1 MNAALPFPSALPTLE
16 RNDDTQA
23 LQRRLRSETRGELMF
38 DLGSRGRYATDASIY
53 QIMPTGVFVPTCADD
68 VATAIQICRELH
80 IPLLPRGGGTSQCGE
95 STVIGCAN
103 QRRDALVKSG
113 KLSAAWTAIK
123 HDQLALVDGQK
134 GKEWKI
140 SYKDAA
146 AQDKTKENLYMFFT
160 QAGNFIAANH
170 SGK

>member
-1 MNAALPFPSALPTLE
+1 MKNLFAIFVFATNLNFAPVAFAGEDSSCHFHGSKPAA
-16 RNDDTQA
+16 
-23 LQRRLRSETRGELMF
+23 
-38 DLGSRGRYATDASIY
+38 
-53 QIMPTGVFVPTCADD
+53 
-68 VATAIQICRELH
+68 
-80 IPLLPRGGGTSQCGE
+80 E
-95 STVIGCAN
+95 STIIGCAN

-123 HDQLALVDGQK
+123 HEQLALVDGQK

-140 SYKDAA
+140 SYKDTA

-160 QAGNFIAANH
+160 QTGNFIAANH

>member
-1 MNAALPFPSALPTLE
+1 MKNLFTIATL
-16 RNDDTQA
+16 
-23 LQRRLRSETRGELMF
+23 
-38 DLGSRGRYATDASIY
+38 
-53 QIMPTGVFVPTCADD
+53 
-68 VATAIQICRELH
+68 VATLNFAPAAFAGEDSSCH
-80 IPLLPRGGGTSQCGE
+80 FHGTKPAAE
-95 STVIGCAN
+95 SSVVGCAN

-113 KLSAAWTAIK
+113 KLSPAWTTIK

-140 SYKDAA
+140 SFKDAA
-146 AQDKTKENLYMFFT
+146 AQDKTKETLYMFFT

>member
-1 MNAALPFPSALPTLE
+1 MKNLFTFATL
-16 RNDDTQA
+16 
-23 LQRRLRSETRGELMF
+23 
-38 DLGSRGRYATDASIY
+38 
-53 QIMPTGVFVPTCADD
+53 
-68 VATAIQICRELH
+68 VATLNFA
-80 IPLLPRGGGTSQCGE
+80 PAAFAGE
-95 STVIGCAN
+95 DSSCHFHGSKPAAESSVVGCAN

-113 KLSAAWTAIK
+113 KLSPAWTTIK

-140 SYKDAA
+140 SFKDVA
-146 AQDKTKENLYMFFT
+146 AQDKTKETLYMFFT

>member
-1 MNAALPFPSALPTLE
+1 MKHLFTIATFVTAVTMTPAALA
-16 RNDDTQA
+16 
-23 LQRRLRSETRGELMF
+23 GEDSSCHF
-38 DLGSRGRYATDASIY
+38 HGSKPAA
-53 QIMPTGVFVPTCADD
+53 
-68 VATAIQICRELH
+68 
-80 IPLLPRGGGTSQCGE
+80 E

-103 QRRDALVKSG
+103 QRKDALVKSG
-113 KLSAAWTAIK
+113 KLSAAWTTIK

-160 QAGNFIAANH
+160 VSGNFIAANH

>member
-1 MNAALPFPSALPTLE
+1 MKNLFTIATL
-16 RNDDTQA
+16 
-23 LQRRLRSETRGELMF
+23 
-38 DLGSRGRYATDASIY
+38 
-53 QIMPTGVFVPTCADD
+53 
-68 VATAIQICRELH
+68 VATLNFA
-80 IPLLPRGGGTSQCGE
+80 PAAFAGE
-95 STVIGCAN
+95 DSSCHFHGSKPAAESSVVGCAN

-113 KLSAAWTAIK
+113 KLSPAWTTIK

-140 SYKDAA
+140 SFKDVA
-146 AQDKTKENLYMFFT
+146 AQDKTKETLYMFFT

>member
-1 MNAALPFPSALPTLE
+1 MKYLPTIASFVICLAAAPAAFAGG
-16 RNDDTQA
+16 D
-23 LQRRLRSETRGELMF
+23 SSCHF
-38 DLGSRGRYATDASIY
+38 HGSKPA
-53 QIMPTGVFVPTCADD
+53 V
-68 VATAIQICRELH
+68 
-80 IPLLPRGGGTSQCGE
+80 E

-103 QRRDALVKSG
+103 QRKDALVKSG
-113 KLSAAWTAIK
+113 KLAASWQTVK
-123 HDQLALVDGQK
+123 HDQIALIDGQK

-160 QAGNFIAANH
+160 VSGNFIAANH

>member
-1 MNAALPFPSALPTLE
+1 MKNLFTTAVLAATLNFTPT
-16 RNDDTQA
+16 A
-23 LQRRLRSETRGELMF
+23 FAGE
-38 DLGSRGRYATDASIY
+38 DGSCHFHGSKPAA
-53 QIMPTGVFVPTCADD
+53 
-68 VATAIQICRELH
+68 
-80 IPLLPRGGGTSQCGE
+80 E

-123 HDQLALVDGQK
+123 HEQLALVNGQK

-140 SYKDAA
+140 SFKNTAE
-146 AQDKTKENLYMFFT
+146 QDKTKESLYMFFT
-160 QAGNFIAANH
+160 PSGNFIAANH

>member
-1 MNAALPFPSALPTLE
+1 MKKLFTIATL
-16 RNDDTQA
+16 
-23 LQRRLRSETRGELMF
+23 
-38 DLGSRGRYATDASIY
+38 
-53 QIMPTGVFVPTCADD
+53 
-68 VATAIQICRELH
+68 VATLNFAPAAFAGEDSSCH
-80 IPLLPRGGGTSQCGE
+80 FHGSKPAAE
-95 STVIGCAN
+95 STVVGCAN

-113 KLSAAWTAIK
+113 KLSPAWTTIK

-140 SYKDAA
+140 SFKDVA
-146 AQDKTKENLYMFFT
+146 AQDKTKETLYMFFT

>member
-1 MNAALPFPSALPTLE
+1 MKHLFTITAFVASFVVTPAAFA
-16 RNDDTQA
+16 
-23 LQRRLRSETRGELMF
+23 GEDSSCHF
-38 DLGSRGRYATDASIY
+38 HGSKPAA
-53 QIMPTGVFVPTCADD
+53 
-68 VATAIQICRELH
+68 
-80 IPLLPRGGGTSQCGE
+80 E

-123 HDQLALVDGQK
+123 HEQLALVDGQK

-140 SYKDAA
+140 TYKDAA
-146 AQDKTKENLYMFFT
+146 AQDKTKEILYMFFT

>member
-1 MNAALPFPSALPTLE
+1 MKHLFNILSIAAALSFTPSAFA
-16 RNDDTQA
+16 DA
-23 LQRRLRSETRGELMF
+23 G
-38 DLGSRGRYATDASIY
+38 GSCHFHGSKPAA
-53 QIMPTGVFVPTCADD
+53 
-68 VATAIQICRELH
+68 
-80 IPLLPRGGGTSQCGE
+80 E
-95 STVIGCAN
+95 STIVSCAN
-103 QRRDALVKSG
+103 QRKDALVKSG
-113 KLSAAWTAIK
+113 KIGDSWKTIK

-140 SYKDAA
+140 SFKDAA

>member
-1 MNAALPFPSALPTLE
+1 MKNLFTIATLIATLNFAPTAFAGEDSSCHFHGSKPAAE
-16 RNDDTQA
+16 
-23 LQRRLRSETRGELMF
+23 
-38 DLGSRGRYATDASIY
+38 
-53 QIMPTGVFVPTCADD
+53 
-68 VATAIQICRELH
+68 
-80 IPLLPRGGGTSQCGE
+80 GT
-95 STVIGCAN
+95 VVGCAN

-113 KLSAAWTAIK
+113 KLSAAWTTIK
-123 HDQLALVDGQK
+123 HEQLALVDGQK

-140 SYKDAA
+140 TYKDAA

>member
-1 MNAALPFPSALPTLE
+1 MKKLFTIATL
-16 RNDDTQA
+16 
-23 LQRRLRSETRGELMF
+23 
-38 DLGSRGRYATDASIY
+38 
-53 QIMPTGVFVPTCADD
+53 
-68 VATAIQICRELH
+68 VATLNFAPAAFAGEDSSCH
-80 IPLLPRGGGTSQCGE
+80 FHGSKPAAE
-95 STVIGCAN
+95 STVVGCAN

-113 KLSAAWTAIK
+113 KLSPAWKAIK

-140 SYKDAA
+140 SFKNAA
-146 AQDKTKENLYMFFT
+146 AQDKTKETLYMFFT

>member
-1 MNAALPFPSALPTLE
+1 MKNFITIATLAATISCTPATFA
-16 RNDDTQA
+16 
-23 LQRRLRSETRGELMF
+23 GEDSSCHF
-38 DLGSRGRYATDASIY
+38 HGSKPAT
-53 QIMPTGVFVPTCADD
+53 
-68 VATAIQICRELH
+68 
-80 IPLLPRGGGTSQCGE
+80 E
-95 STVIGCAN
+95 STVVGCAN

-113 KLSAAWTAIK
+113 KIGATWQTIK
-123 HDQLALVDGQK
+123 HDQLVLVDGQK

>member
-1 MNAALPFPSALPTLE
+1 MKNLFTIATL
-16 RNDDTQA
+16 
-23 LQRRLRSETRGELMF
+23 
-38 DLGSRGRYATDASIY
+38 
-53 QIMPTGVFVPTCADD
+53 
-68 VATAIQICRELH
+68 VATLNFA
-80 IPLLPRGGGTSQCGE
+80 PAAFAGE
-95 STVIGCAN
+95 DSSCHFHGSKPAAESAVVGCAN

-113 KLSAAWTAIK
+113 KLSPAWTTIK

-140 SYKDAA
+140 SFKDVA
-146 AQDKTKENLYMFFT
+146 AQDKTKETLYMFFT